1 MGELEDQK
9 GVIDTKM
16 EFTTTELRAL
26 EADTTQQFHSRA
38 DLFKESLASAISSH
52 DFAMSAQFSEIK
64 AMIAAGLAIKSP
76 PPKKQRN

>member
-26 EADTTQQFHSRA
+26 EADTTQQFHSMA

-64 AMIAAGLAIKSP
+64 LSCRRWIRIKVCD
-76 PPKKQRN
+76 